1 MFLSRKYIAAEELVG
16 KEVITND
23 GFDLGK
29 FLDAEVNEVTGKL
42 TAMIIDANAD
52 SEFVNKLDV
61 KDGKLKINY
70 NSVLA
75 VNDFIVV
82 DRKSL

>member
-1 MFLSRKYIAAEELVG
+1 MVKYIAAEELVG

-75 VNDFIVV
+75 VNDFIIV

>member
-1 MFLSRKYIAAEELVG
+1 MVKYIAAEELVG

>member
-1 MFLSRKYIAAEELVG
+1 MVKYIAAEELVG
-16 KEVITND
+16 KEVVTND

-52 SEFVNKLDV
+52 SEFVNKLDI

>member
-1 MFLSRKYIAAEELVG
+1 MVKYIAAEELVG
-16 KEVITND
+16 KEVVTND

-29 FLDAEVNEVTGKL
+29 FLDAEINEVTGKL

-52 SEFVNKLDV
+52 SEFVNKLDI